1 MGFSRLRTEGSSR
14 NSCHGRLTQ
23 SSSAM
28 VDVQAQTT
36 HQEALQLFGQSMRPG
51 EPGRWGRQ
59 RVLFKWGQRPMK
71 TSTQVQV
78 T

>member
-1 MGFSRLRTEGSSR
+1 
-14 NSCHGRLTQ
+14 
-23 SSSAM
+23 M

-59 RVLFKWGQRPMK
+59 RVLFKWGQRPVK